1 MTTVKTKKAIRSIAK
16 PQKENQRLSIF
27 EVSVELRAVTRVLLS
42 LTLYSK
48 SKTNIIFYSVLAY
61 RVEELL
67 AKRIVD
73 SDFSDTF
80 DDRTDDERLEILNQ
94 AVLELLNREYLFS
107 IRIWEG
113 TDPPQ
118 AQDRLTVARILRHF
132 GH

>member
-94 AVLELLNREYLFS
+94 AVL
-107 IRIWEG
+107 
-113 TDPPQ
+113 
-118 AQDRLTVARILRHF
+118 
-132 GH
+132 